1 MTVLISPVFEQ
12 YISCNTTA
20 TKCKRSFTG
29 YLTFLSV
36 ATLLYIVIS
45 ITTPPGASH
54 CSRFQFHKHKP
65 KRPIRSAHRTA
76 FPRNAHICI
85 HSISYA
91 YPWRCLCFGFSQI
104 TLMLPLRL
112 MILHFSQIGFTDD
125 LTFTAILLSFRHT
138 HPGVSSSYHIVYTF
152 GQSSPGTST
161 KSLKHYTIFPL
172 GKQVFSYLSLQ
183 IIRPLD
189 KS

>member
-1 MTVLISPVFEQ
+1 MPCAPCAFINIVPNLDTFRLAVKNDCPLFDIQPHKYDLSAPMTVLISPVFEQ

-104 TLMLPLRL
+104 TLMLPFLL

-125 LTFTAILLSFRHT
+125 LTFMVMPPF
-138 HPGVSSSYHIVYTF
+138 
-152 GQSSPGTST
+152 
-161 KSLKHYTIFPL
+161 TIIAACM
-172 GKQVFSYLSLQ
+172 QA
-183 IIRPLD
+183 
-189 KS
+189 